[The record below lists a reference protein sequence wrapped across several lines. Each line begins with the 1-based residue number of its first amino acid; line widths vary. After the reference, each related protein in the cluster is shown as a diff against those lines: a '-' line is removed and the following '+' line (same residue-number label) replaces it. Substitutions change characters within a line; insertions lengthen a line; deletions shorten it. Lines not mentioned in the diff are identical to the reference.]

1 MALFWTNGKLGK
13 NIETKNST
21 KHKHNKNKPWI
32 VNKNIFKKPIEL

>member
-1 MALFWTNGKLGK
+1 VASFWTNDKLGK

-32 VNKNIFKKPIEL
+32 VNKNILKKPIEL

>member
-1 MALFWTNGKLGK
+1 VASFWTNDKLGK
-13 NIETKNST
+13 NIET